1 MLLLYNKKK
10 GVPYIYTL
18 FLSSASIKFCWYS
31 FILISVRWFVVD
43 SSQIT
48 NKSFRG
54 IKWERE
60 LLFDCWRSSYW
71 GVARAS
77 RGRFRVIANAVQ
89 PPPTPPDGALF
100 RVVLG
105 HFHKMHSMGTRSQV
119 VINIWEVLHGWLE
132 VLTCANIIISI
143 YHITKVAGL
152 CRVSEWLR
160 VQSEWVSCSCRERSQ
175 KQLRRE
181 NPRRTHARI
190 AYIYIWCARGA
201 QCIIQYARRVCV
213 DGWMDWWPILHAS
226 RHRCESLVDA
236 PRSGARLSNLMISPK
251 LKETCICVAD
261 MLSRLWS
268 AWAPINKKPPC
279 DS

>member
-1 MLLLYNKKK
+1 MTHPITHTIYICNTGNIILNSNIVYAHACYISNKKK

-18 FLSSASIKFCWYS
+18 FLSHASIKFCWYS
-31 FILISVRWFVVD
+31 FILIPVRWFVVD

-89 PPPTPPDGALF
+89 PPPPPTPPDGALF

-119 VINIWEVLHGWLE
+119 VINIWEVLHGWLW

-143 YHITKVAGL
+143 SHHKSGRIVQ
-152 CRVSEWLR
+152 SEW
-160 VQSEWVSCSCRERSQ
+160 VTESAEWVSCSCRERSQ

-190 AYIYIWCARGA
+190 AYNMMRARSSVYYSMRAACVCRWVDGLMA
-201 QCIIQYARRVCV
+201 HFACFKTPLRVARRCAPE
-213 DGWMDWWPILHAS
+213 WCS
-226 RHRCESLVDA
+226 SLKFDD
-236 PRSGARLSNLMISPK
+236 LSK
-251 LKETCICVAD
+251 T
-261 MLSRLWS
+261 
-268 AWAPINKKPPC
+268 
-279 DS
+279 